1 MILDAINNMEGL
13 CTDLAP
19 VLRLVGIVVKGIQI
33 VVPIMLIIIGML
45 DFAKAVTEKDDGKIK
60 AAEKTLI
67 NRAIAAVLVFLVIFL
82 VSILMKLLGK
92 NEYEKCMTCITSPFS
107 ESCPSGLDPEY

>member
-1 MILDAINNMEGL
+1 MESI
-13 CTDLAP
+13 CNDLAP

-45 DFAKAVTEKDDGKIK
+45 DFAKAVTEKDENKIK
-60 AAEKTLI
+60 DAEKKLI
-67 NRAIAAVLVFLVIFL
+67 HRAIAAVLVFLVIFL

-107 ESCPSGLDPEY
+107 DACPSGLDPEY

>member
-1 MILDAINNMEGL
+1 MESI
-13 CTDLAP
+13 CNDLAP

-33 VVPIMLIIIGML
+33 FVPIILIIIGML

-60 AAEKTLI
+60 DAEKKLI

-82 VSILMKLLGK
+82 VSILMKLIGNK
-92 NEYEKCMTCITSPFS
+92 EYEKCMTCITSPFID
-107 ESCPSGLDPEY
+107 SCPSGFDVDY